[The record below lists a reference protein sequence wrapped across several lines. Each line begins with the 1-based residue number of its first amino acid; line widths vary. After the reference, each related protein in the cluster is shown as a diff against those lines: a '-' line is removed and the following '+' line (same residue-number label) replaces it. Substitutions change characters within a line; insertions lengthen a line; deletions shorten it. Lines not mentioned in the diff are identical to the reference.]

1 MSEVEK
7 FLEELAGEVHNR
19 LVKVDRKGKQ
29 ITLKVKVRRQ
39 DAPRETAKFLGMIPP
54 CLWECVR
61 NSWCIRLSIAVI
73 HFKTV

>member
-39 DAPRETAKFLGMIPP
+39 DAPRETAKFLGMM
-54 CLWECVR
+54 
-61 NSWCIRLSIAVI
+61 S
-73 HFKTV
+73 